1 MFRANRREFLAS
13 VGQGMFVATV
23 GYHTALDLGLARAAS
38 DDAAATLDFGQLE
51 PLVDLMQ
58 STEADKLLPILVE
71 RIRKGE
77 SLRTLV
83 AAGALANARAF
94 GGEDYVGFHTLM
106 ALAPAYSMS
115 QRLPADRAPLPV
127 LKVLYRNAKRL
138 QEKGGAEAHTLRP
151 VLPALGEGDATAR
164 LRDAVHRRDLQAA
177 EPLMAALAAR
187 SPEEAF
193 DVLLPIVGEA
203 PEVHRVVLAHRAW
216 DMLDLVGAE
225 QAATML
231 RQSVRYCIKNEEYS
245 AREHMDVRTLLPKL
259 LDAHKL
265 NEGARGDRAAD
276 DAWVDQTSQ
285 LIFTSTPETAADAV
299 AAALAEGMSP
309 ESVAE
314 ALSLA
319 ANQLVLRDSGR
330 PAGQTQP
337 NKPLGSVH
345 GDSIGVH
352 ACDSAHAWRSIA
364 RVGSPRNRASALI
377 LGAWQAAYDR
387 TSRGG
392 DFLAWDPRPHAEQ
405 LGKVADQ
412 DGATL
417 LADLD
422 RAVREQD
429 QALACAVAHRYAAQ
443 GYEAQPAFDV
453 LLRFATSEDGAL
465 HAEKFYRTTSD
476 EYAATR
482 PAFRG
487 RQLVA
492 LARVTAS
499 EFGQPAPGYAEA
511 CGLLGVPA

>member
-1 MFRANRREFLAS
+1 MFRASRRQFLAS

-23 GYHTALDLGLARAAS
+23 GYHTALDLGLARAAT
-38 DDAAATLDFGQLE
+38 DAEPTLDFGSLE

-58 STEADKLLPILVE
+58 STEADKLLPILVA
-71 RIRKGE
+71 RIRGGE

-94 GGEDYVGFHTLM
+94 GGEDYIGFHTLM
-106 ALAPAYSMS
+106 ALAPSYAMS
-115 QRLPADRAPLPV
+115 QRLPADRAALPV
-127 LKVLYRNAKRL
+127 LKVLYRNARRL
-138 QEKGGAEAHTLRP
+138 QETGGADHHTLRP
-151 VLPALGEGDATAR
+151 VQAQLGEGIPSDR
-164 LRDAVHRRDLQAA
+164 LREAIHHRDLKAA
-177 EPLMAALAAR
+177 EPLFVALAAQ
-187 SPEEAF
+187 SPEDAF
-193 DVLLPIVGEA
+193 NALIPIVGEA

-216 DMLDLVGAE
+216 DMLGLVGAE
-225 QAATML
+225 HAGTML
-231 RQSVRYCIKNEEYS
+231 RQSVHYCIKNEEYA

-259 LDAHKL
+259 LDQHKL
-265 NEGARGDRAAD
+265 NDGAQGTRPGD
-276 DAWVDQTSQ
+276 DAWVDQLSQ
-285 LIFTSTPETAADAV
+285 LIFKSTPEGAADAV

-309 ESVAE
+309 DVVAE
-314 ALSLA
+314 SLSLA

-352 ACDSAHAWRSIA
+352 ACDSAHAWRSISH
-364 RVGSPRNRASALI
+364 VGSPRNRAAALI

-392 DFLAWDPRPHAEQ
+392 DFLAWEPRPTAEQ

-412 DGATL
+412 DGAAL
-417 LADLD
+417 LAELEA
-422 RAVREQD
+422 AVRAQD
-429 QALACAVAHRYAAQ
+429 QARACAVAERYSEQ
-443 GYEAQPAFDV
+443 GYDAQPAFDV
-453 LLRFATSEDGAL
+453 LLQFATSEDGAL
-465 HAEKFYRTTSD
+465 HAEKYYRTTTD

-511 CGLLGVPA
+511 CGLLGVTA